1 MSSFSLAL
9 LNWRRKQNVI
19 DIVNNMVKY
28 NCINE
33 ILISNGNIEHS
44 LKKTD
49 MIESDKIKIF
59 DDWIIN
65 DNYGLDRRYI
75 NALRGK
81 NDNIIIMDDDVE
93 ISENELNK
101 LIDEYKKNDNRIVGK
116 WGRNIGNG
124 YNFHDHYNDVDVVL
138 TKLFVCKKHLFKL
151 FFICKPL
158 IEDIYKT
165 GVPYG
170 NGEDIVFSFISNIYT
185 KNKGF
190 CIRLQTNELPQMNT
204 GVCKH
209 KHHKEYRNNLCSY
222 LIKNKSKIAT
232 FINDLQ
238 P

>member
-93 ISENELNK
+93 ISENE
-101 LIDEYKKNDNRIVGK
+101 
-116 WGRNIGNG
+116 
-124 YNFHDHYNDVDVVL
+124 
-138 TKLFVCKKHLFKL
+138 
-151 FFICKPL
+151 
-158 IEDIYKT
+158 
-165 GVPYG
+165 
-170 NGEDIVFSFISNIYT
+170 
-185 KNKGF
+185 
-190 CIRLQTNELPQMNT
+190 
-204 GVCKH
+204 
-209 KHHKEYRNNLCSY
+209 
-222 LIKNKSKIAT
+222 
-232 FINDLQ
+232 
-238 P
+238 